1 MKNFAAP
8 AALIAAILAS
18 AISMIDGTAVNVSLP
33 IIQRDLH
40 ASSAE
45 IQWVVEGY
53 ALFVSA
59 LLLAGGALGDRYGRR
74 LLFIIGTATFA
85 LGSIA
90 CALATNAEMLVT
102 ARCIQGVG
110 GALMIPESLALI
122 TAAYDEATRGRAI
135 GTWSAASAMTTMLG
149 PVLGGWLTQH
159 ISWRAI
165 FLINVPLAIAVLF
178 ITAAWVQES
187 RDDAESADRPDVPG
201 ALLATLALGALV
213 FGLIRF
219 QNVGADL
226 DALAPIVA
234 GVILFALFFAVE
246 RKTKS
251 PMLRLDLFAS
261 KTFVLANV
269 FTLLMYAALGG
280 ALFFVPFYLINV
292 DRYSPTAAGA
302 ALLPTVV
309 IIALFSRNA
318 GALADR
324 IGARMPLIAGAL
336 IAAAGF
342 ALFGLIGTSAGY
354 WATVFPA
361 ALTLGIGAALFVAP
375 LTTSVMNAA
384 PQSESGSAAG
394 INNAVSRVA
403 GLLAIAILGIVV
415 VSVTGSHLAGTTL
428 PSRDALFS
436 GSVPQGL
443 GPAAAAAFHRAYAAG
458 FEAAMLSGAA
468 LALLAALSAWWLP
481 VRSVTPRT

>member
-1 MKNFAAP
+1 VSFVTRPCDQYLGGAAALGAKGVSAP

-18 AISMIDGTAVNVSLP
+18 SMSQIDGTAVNVSLP

-40 ASSAE
+40 ASGAE

-59 LLLAGGALGDRYGRR
+59 LLLVGGALGDRYGRR
-74 LLFIIGTATFA
+74 LLFVIGTAIFA

-90 CALATNAEMLVT
+90 CALAPNAAMLVI
-102 ARCIQGVG
+102 ARCLQGIG

-122 TAAYDEATRGRAI
+122 TAAYDGAARGKAI
-135 GTWSAASAMTTMLG
+135 GTWSAASAVTTMLG

-159 ISWRAI
+159 VSWRAI
-165 FLINVPLAIAVLF
+165 FFINLPLAIAVIF
-178 ITAAWVQES
+178 IAMAYVRES
-187 RDDAESADRPDVPG
+187 RDDAEGAGRPDILG
-201 ALLATLALGALV
+201 ALLATFAFGALV

-219 QNVGADL
+219 QSDGVDL
-226 DALAPIVA
+226 GALAPIFS
-234 GVILFALFFAVE
+234 GLILFVLFVIVE
-246 RKTKS
+246 RRSKN

-269 FTLLMYAALGG
+269 YTLLLYAALGG

-302 ALLPTVV
+302 ALLPMIV
-309 IIALFSRNA
+309 ILALFSRSA
-318 GALADR
+318 GALAGR
-324 IGARMPLIAGAL
+324 IGARLPMVAGAL
-336 IAAAGF
+336 VAGGAF
-342 ALFGLIGTSAGY
+342 ALFGLIGRSAAY
-354 WATVFPA
+354 WTTVFPA
-361 ALTLGIGAALFVAP
+361 AVTLGIGAAMFVAP

-403 GLLAIAILGIVV
+403 SLLAVAILGIVAV
-415 VSVTGSHLAGTTL
+415 AV
-428 PSRDALFS
+428 S
-436 GSVPQGL
+436 GSPL
-443 GPAAAAAFHRAYAAG
+443 AATVRPTAAG
-458 FEAAMLSGAA
+458 FQAQMLAGAA
-468 LALLAALSAWWLP
+468 LAALAALSAWWLP
-481 VRSVTPRT
+481 VTPVTPRR